1 MAESAYSVARNW
13 FAWANGNPKNT
24 TAIRSAFNDC
34 MAGSL
39 GKGGLDSVTSASKN
53 GVSMQKT
60 VGLTEP
66 QRQDALRL
74 ALQWLD
80 LGYIP
85 STRSLGRF

>member
-1 MAESAYSVARNW
+1 
-13 FAWANGNPKNT
+13 
-24 TAIRSAFNDC
+24 

-80 LGYIP
+80 LGYI
-85 STRSLGRF
+85 RQLAALAAFDMAA